1 VVVGVGGVGSWAAE
15 ALARSAVGRITL
27 VDMDHVAESNI
38 NRQIHALD
46 TTLGRSKI
54 EAMAER
60 IAAISPRCRVDLVDD
75 FVDPGNASVL
85 VPADADVVIDAIDS
99 PAAKAALVAACVARG
114 QAVIVCG
121 GAGGRTDPLQ
131 LRQGDLADSRHD
143 PLLASLRARLRR
155 EHGFPR
161 AGKGRFGVPALWFDA
176 PGPGGIAPAG
186 GSGTPLACAGY
197 GSLVTVTA
205 PLGFAAAGLALQRA
219 LALRSGGGPVALRAL
234 TGAGGCATFVALNTE
249 RDAHRLPA
257 GRDAATTCE
266 GRECAHRTGWRC
278 CQPMHWLF

>member
-1 VVVGVGGVGSWAAE
+1 MSEATVTLDEAAIDHARRFGGVARLFGAAALEALGASHIVVVGVGGVGSWAAE

-219 LALRSGGGPVALRAL
+219 LALRS
-234 TGAGGCATFVALNTE
+234 
-249 RDAHRLPA
+249 
-257 GRDAATTCE
+257 
-266 GRECAHRTGWRC
+266 
-278 CQPMHWLF
+278 